1 MKARENSQRSNQVST
16 LLMNLTAEFLERES
30 NRQSLV
36 TVTSAKVSSDLK
48 KATVYITVLPE
59 EKEEAALDFAKRKR
73 KELREYVKERIEFRV
88 LPFIDIEIDKG
99 QKIEQ
104 KIDALSQTKK

>member
-1 MKARENSQRSNQVST
+1 MSSLRQDKVSE
-16 LLMNLTAEFLERES
+16 LLRNLTAQFLERES

-36 TVTSAKVSSDLK
+36 TVTRAEVSSDLK

-73 KELREYVKERIEFRV
+73 KELREFVKGKIKFRV
-88 LPFIDIEIDKG
+88 LPFLDIELDKAEKIR
-99 QKIEQ
+99 QKIE
-104 KIDALSQTKK
+104 LL